1 MTDYTTSDE
10 LKKAIINSYA
20 EAYHKMGYSTLMGKI
35 VALLLL
41 SPGPLSLDEIC
52 EQLEMSKGPV
62 SQITRRL
69 RDHHLIEKFWVPGER
84 KDYYRAT
91 NDIFGQAF
99 RNYRSSMRRNREL
112 AKNFSD
118 SAQALSGPEAEFMRV
133 RMREMYDFY
142 DLMDQHN
149 NSFLEEWNKL
159 LQPALEPNS

>member
-1 MTDYTTSDE
+1 MAQYTTSDD

-91 NDIFGQAF
+91 DDIFGQAF
-99 RNYRSSMRRNREL
+99 RNYRASMRRNREM
-112 AKNFSD
+112 AKNFVS
-118 SAQALSGPEAEFMRV
+118 SAETMAGAEAEFMKV
-133 RMREMYDFY
+133 RMQEMYDFY

-149 NSFLEEWNKL
+149 TTFLEAWNHQH
-159 LQPALEPNS
+159 QPEEEKGG